1 MAVLAFLSY
10 SQRQVATRKF
20 GWPVWLH
27 RLEFVCVVSL
37 LSHPRPLLIPSS
49 NSHCHLLVSAAIFST
64 QFPVSSGV
72 IHTWLQYLQRCPTQH
87 PGLIISW
94 PPLLP
99 RPWTPLDFSDLLP
112 MLPSPSRKLL
122 TSLNYISQSYYLN
135 LSSCSFQLSLFF
147 TSSKLTV
154 RLHK

>member
-64 QFPVSSGV
+64 LFPVSSGV

-99 RPWTPLDFSDLLP
+99 RPLTPLDFSDLLP
-112 MLPSPSRKLL
+112 MLPSLSRNSSPLLITFHNHSILIWVPAPFNYPSSLL
-122 TSLNYISQSYYLN
+122 LAN
-135 LSSCSFQLSLFF
+135 
-147 TSSKLTV
+147 
-154 RLHK
+154 